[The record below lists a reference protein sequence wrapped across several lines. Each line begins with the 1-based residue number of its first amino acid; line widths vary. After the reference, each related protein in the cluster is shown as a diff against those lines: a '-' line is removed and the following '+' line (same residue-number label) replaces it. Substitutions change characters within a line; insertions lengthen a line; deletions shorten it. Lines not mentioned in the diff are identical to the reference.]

1 MTSQNA
7 PAPDEG
13 RGTGRPGIWKRPKTV
28 LIAACAACAVVGG
41 VIGGVIA
48 NAINSPA
55 STTNTAATTP
65 VTGDNT
71 STGGKQPSAAVCQVT
86 QVAKE
91 VLPSV
96 VTISASGAGGAGTG
110 SGEVIRSDGYIL
122 TNNHVI
128 APAASGGT
136 LNVLFSDGKAAAA
149 TLVGRDALTDIAVIK
164 VDETGRPAVTI
175 GDSNTLEVGQPVV
188 ALGAPL
194 GLSSTVTSGI
204 VSALGRT
211 IHVPGENQQNALLLN
226 AIQTDASINPG
237 NSGGALVNC
246 AGQFVGVPSAGAS
259 VPSASGEAGGGSIG
273 LGFAIP
279 SDLAIREANEII
291 STGRVSRAYLGI
303 QATAITPD
311 VASANSVAP
320 GLYVTAVD
328 PAGPGN
334 AAGLRVGDI
343 ITTID
348 GHPAQSSD
356 QLALLTLTKNPGDKV
371 EIGYERNGQ
380 ASTTTLTLANQP

>member
-13 RGTGRPGIWKRPKTV
+13 RGTGRAKIRPKTGV
-28 LIAACAACAVVGG
+28 IAACAACAVVGG

-48 NAINSPA
+48 NALDSPA
-55 STTNTAATTP
+55 STTSAAATTP
-65 VTGDNT
+65 VTGHNT
-71 STGGKQPSAAVCQVT
+71 STGGSQPNGAVCQAT

-110 SGEVIRSDGYIL
+110 SGEVIKSDGYIV

-136 LNVLFSDGKAAAA
+136 LNVLFSDGKTAAAK
-149 TLVGRDALTDIAVIK
+149 LVGRDALTDIAVIK
-164 VDETGRPAVTI
+164 VDETGLPAIPI
-175 GDSNTLEVGQPVV
+175 GESGTLEVGQPVV
-188 ALGAPL
+188 VLGAPL

-226 AIQTDASINPG
+226 AVQTDASINPG
-237 NSGGALVNC
+237 NSGGAMVNC
-246 AGQFVGVPSAGAS
+246 AGQLVGVPTAGAS
-259 VPSASGEAGGGSIG
+259 VPSTSGESSGGSIG

-291 STGRVSRAYLGI
+291 STGRVSRAYLGV
-303 QATAITPD
+303 QATPVTPE
-311 VASANSVAP
+311 VASANSVSP

-328 PAGPGN
+328 PAGPGQT
-334 AAGLRVGDI
+334 AGLRVGDI

-348 GHPAQSSD
+348 GQPAESTD

-371 EIGYERNGQ
+371 ELGYQRNGQ
-380 ASTTTLTLANQP
+380 ASTTTLTLTTAP

>member
-1 MTSQNA
+1 MTSANG
-7 PAPDEG
+7 PAHAQKPN
-13 RGTGRPGIWKRPKTV
+13 RGHRTRNLV
-28 LIAACAACAVVGG
+28 IAACAVSAVVGG

-48 NAINSPA
+48 NAINSP
-55 STTNTAATTP
+55 STPSSSGATT
-65 VTGDNT
+65 TGQNT
-71 STGGKQPSAAVCQVT
+71 STSQPTDTVCDVT

-96 VTISASGAGGAGTG
+96 VTIAASGAAGSGTG

-128 APAASGGT
+128 SPAASGGS
-136 LNVLFSDGKAAAA
+136 LQVLFSDGKTATA
-149 TLVGRDALTDIAVIK
+149 TLVGRDVLTDVAVIK
-164 VDETGRPAVTI
+164 VDETGLPAIAI
-175 GDSNTLEVGQPVV
+175 GKSSTLIVGQPVV

-211 IHVPGENQQNALLLN
+211 IEVPGENNKNALLIN
-226 AIQTDASINPG
+226 AIQTDAAINPG

-246 AGQFVGVPSAGAS
+246 NGQFVGVPSAGAS
-259 VPSASGEAGGGSIG
+259 VPSSSGESGGGNIG

-279 SDLAIREANEII
+279 SDTAISLADEII
-291 STGRVSRAYLGI
+291 STGRVSHAYLGLS
-303 QATAITPD
+303 ATP
-311 VASANSVAP
+311 VSAQTAATTGATTP
-320 GLYVTAVD
+320 GLYVTVVD
-328 PAGPGN
+328 PTGPAQ

-348 GHPAQSSD
+348 GQPATSVD
-356 QLALLTLTKNPGDKV
+356 QLVTLTLTKSPGDKV
-371 EIGYERNGQ
+371 DLGYSRNGSS
-380 ASTTTLTLANQP
+380 ATATLTMGTQP